1 MREACSKELACTVTK
16 PVMLSMST
24 MDGVRDENSTRLGSA
39 EPEEE
44 MKLG

>member
-1 MREACSKELACTVTK
+1 MREVCSKEFACTVTR
-16 PVMLSMST
+16 PVTLSMST
-24 MDGVRDENSTRLGSA
+24 KDGVRDENSTRLGSA